1 MRKILAVVLL
11 GSALVLPGCA
21 PKLGGS
27 DYSLADVGANSSGM
41 RGTIAGVRVININA
55 TDNNQP
61 GAGAAV
67 GGISGALLGSQ
78 IGKGKGQVVSGVLG
92 GLAGGVAG
100 HLAEQALTNQE
111 GFEYTVDMDNG
122 EVKVIAQGAEPR
134 MSVGQRVIVVV
145 NDKGVKG
152 QKARSRVIPD
162 NSGR

>member
-1 MRKILAVVLL
+1 MKKILSVVLL
-11 GSALVLPGCA
+11 TLPLFLTNCA

-27 DYSLADVGANSSGM
+27 DYSLADVGANSTGL
-41 RGTIAGVRVININA
+41 RGTIAAVRVINIVA

-61 GAGAAV
+61 GAGSV
-67 GGISGALLGSQ
+67 IGGVSGALLGSQ
-78 IGKGKGQVVSGVLG
+78 IGGGRGRVVSGVLG

-111 GFEYTVDMDNG
+111 GFEYTVNLDNG

-134 MSVGQRVIVVV
+134 MSVGQRVLVVV
-145 NDKGVKG
+145 NEKGVKG

-162 NSGR
+162 NSSH

>member
-1 MRKILAVVLL
+1 MRKILAALL
-11 GSALVLPGCA
+11 LSAAVVLPGCA

-27 DYSLADVGANSSGM
+27 DYSLADVGANSSGV
-41 RGTIAGVRVININA
+41 RGTIAGVRIININA

-61 GAGAAV
+61 GVGAAV
-67 GGISGALLGSQ
+67 GGVSGALLGSQ
-78 IGKGKGQVVSGVLG
+78 IGGGRGQIVTGVLG

-100 HLAEQALTNQE
+100 HMAEQALTNQE

-134 MSVGQRVIVVV
+134 MSVGQRVVVV
-145 NDKGVKG
+145 MNDKGIRG

>member
-1 MRKILAVVLL
+1 MCKILAV
-11 GSALVLPGCA
+11 SLVAVAMILPGCA

-27 DYSLADVGANSSGM
+27 DYSLSDVGANSSGL
-41 RGTIAGVRVININA
+41 RGTVAAVRIININA

-61 GAGAAV
+61 GAGAALGGV
-67 GGISGALLGSQ
+67 GGALLGSQ
-78 IGKGKGQVVSGVLG
+78 IGGGRGQVVTGVLG
-92 GLAGGVAG
+92 AVAGGVAG

-162 NSGR
+162 SSGR